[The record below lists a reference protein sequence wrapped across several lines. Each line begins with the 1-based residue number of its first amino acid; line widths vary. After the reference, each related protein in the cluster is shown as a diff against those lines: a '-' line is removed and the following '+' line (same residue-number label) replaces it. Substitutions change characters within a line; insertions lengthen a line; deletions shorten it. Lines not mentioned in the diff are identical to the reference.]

1 MEYMEIVAAN
11 IAALAGFVIN
21 TSRVMSTLVHLVLG
35 LHFDKYY

>member
-11 IAALAGFVIN
+11 LAALAGCVIN

-35 LHFDKYY
+35 LHILDY